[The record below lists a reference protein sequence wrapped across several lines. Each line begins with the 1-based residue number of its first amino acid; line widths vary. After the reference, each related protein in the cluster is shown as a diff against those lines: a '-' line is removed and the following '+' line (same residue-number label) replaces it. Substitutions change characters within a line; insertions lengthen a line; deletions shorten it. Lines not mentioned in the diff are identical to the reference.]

1 MTVPVGPESL
11 SFGPQDAPVTIV
23 EFSDFQCPHCRFGA
37 QRLESLLKRFP
48 KQLRVVMKSYP
59 LDPSCNRLAQGGGH
73 RKACEAAK
81 VAYCA
86 KAQGKLKEVY
96 AALFENQES
105 MEAKGPQ
112 AIAIEAGLDAGQLS
126 QCLNSAATSDL
137 VLKDIEA
144 GSQYNI
150 QGTPTFFINGRKVEA
165 PLTVSAWTQLIEQLL
180 KSSNR

>member
-1 MTVPVGPESL
+1 
-11 SFGPQDAPVTIV
+11 
-23 EFSDFQCPHCRFGA
+23 
-37 QRLESLLKRFP
+37 
-48 KQLRVVMKSYP
+48 
-59 LDPSCNRLAQGGGH
+59 
-73 RKACEAAK
+73 
-81 VAYCA
+81 
-86 KAQGKLKEVY
+86 
-96 AALFENQES
+96 